1 MTLSHNP
8 VLWLCCW
15 GGGNALLP
23 PLHPPGCALCP
34 LLPLPTSPSG
44 SGVQGISG
52 VQYAVC
58 STAAVGDPSSPPSST
73 PSSSRD
79 DPRCPLLPN
88 LHREGT
94 VTALSMSPANLSP
107 CPPPHTEALWSNAP
121 LQLCSPISGL

>member
-1 MTLSHNP
+1 MTLPHNP

-15 GGGNALLP
+15 GGGNAPLP

-58 STAAVGDPSSPPSST
+58 STAAVGGPS
-73 PSSSRD
+73 
-79 DPRCPLLPN
+79 
-88 LHREGT
+88 
-94 VTALSMSPANLSP
+94 
-107 CPPPHTEALWSNAP
+107 
-121 LQLCSPISGL
+121 CSPQFNPIQ